1 MFYDKTMGM
10 NTTTVRSITYNGNR
24 IEYELAIKRVKHMN
38 MRITKN
44 GIIHVSANGY
54 VPDYRV
60 DKFVIKNMPFVE
72 RARYKIDH

>member
-1 MFYDKTMGM
+1 MVMK
-10 NTTTVRSITYNGNR
+10 TTTVRSITYNGNR

-44 GIIHVSANGY
+44 GIIHV
-54 VPDYRV
+54 PDYRV